1 MVKTLC
7 KREFLTGRHQILYSR
22 QGVSAMTDIQSPLNY
37 EIIEKLFKDSVCL
50 TYDPME
56 SSSAW
61 QYYKQL
67 AEEYKKEHNV
77 KYVRACS
84 KTAKIGKG
92 RYNTDFHYFSDGT
105 LVHCCDICST
115 NEEHKRKAE
124 AKLQRI
130 INLLKIRGYQVKK
143 IYGPQKPMDFFSYS
157 DMMRHISERALQI
170 YSYIDDLSV
179 EDIPNIPDFVKE
191 CFAGGNVLLTA
202 CKDENLPAE
211 FRKFA
216 ALFAD
221 GKFFISEDY
230 ASRLGTGNNGKIYN
244 LKYDYLASYPYC
256 AEQFVPQ
263 EYINALY
270 EKAQEFSW
278 YAKPEEISSN
288 RMSVD
293 ELIKM
298 NKYIDELFKN
308 RACLT
313 AVNPDPDSTFMVPDF
328 TRYAVFSDG
337 LTVSGVYDENSKAF
351 MKDLHRLFPN
361 LDIRIEKVPNEYITQ
376 IYNRL
381 HEFQKSASEIYIE
394 MLKQKARKL
403 KRLAEIPHH
412 EALDVVAQMAGWRD
426 WRSIKIE
433 DEMHARQ
440 LIDALKWHKNTAASF
455 NAENPLAEE
464 WRQWQKKHKK

>member
-1 MVKTLC
+1 
-7 KREFLTGRHQILYSR
+7 
-22 QGVSAMTDIQSPLNY
+22 MTDIQSPLNY

-61 QYYKQL
+61 QYYKQI

-77 KYVRACS
+77 KHVCLCS
-84 KTAKIGKG
+84 KVAKIRKG
-92 RYNTDFHYFSDGT
+92 RYNTAFHYFSDGT
-105 LVHCCDICST
+105 LIHCCDICST
-115 NEEHKRKAE
+115 NDEHKIKAE
-124 AKLQRI
+124 RQLQRI
-130 INLLKIRGYQVKK
+130 YDLLKIRGYKVKK
-143 IYGPQKPMDFFSYS
+143 VYGPQKPMDLFSYS
-157 DMMRHISERALQI
+157 DMLRHISERALQV
-170 YSYIDDLSV
+170 YSYV
-179 EDIPNIPDFVKE
+179 EDIYIEALPSKQDFINE
-191 CFAGGNVLLTA
+191 CFAGGNILLTA
-202 CKDENLPAE
+202 CKTENLPIKCRD
-211 FRKFA
+211 FM

-230 ASRLGTGNNGKIYN
+230 ASLLGVKNNGNIYQ

-270 EKAQEFSW
+270 EKAKEFSW
-278 YAKPEEISSN
+278 YAKPEEINSN

-293 ELIKM
+293 ALIKM
-298 NKYIDELFKN
+298 NKYVDELFKN
-308 RACLT
+308 RACLSV
-313 AVNPDPDSTFMVPDF
+313 VNPDPDSTFMIPDF

-337 LTVSGVYDENSKAF
+337 LVVSSVHDENSKAF
-351 MKDLHRLFPN
+351 MKDLRRFFPDLN
-361 LDIRIEKVPNEYITQ
+361 IHVEKVPNEYITQ

-381 HEFQKSASEIYIE
+381 PEFQKSATEIYTE

-440 LIDALKWHKNTAASF
+440 LIDALKWHKNMAASF

-464 WRQWQKKHKK
+464 WRQWQKKHNK

>member
-1 MVKTLC
+1 
-7 KREFLTGRHQILYSR
+7 
-22 QGVSAMTDIQSPLNY
+22 MTDIQSQLNY
-37 EIIEKLFKDSVCL
+37 EIIEELFKNSVCL

-130 INLLKIRGYQVKK
+130 IKLLKIRGYQVKK

-179 EDIPNIPDFVKE
+179 EALPNKQDFVEE
-191 CFAGGNVLLTA
+191 CFAGDNVLLTA
-202 CKDENLPAE
+202 CKGENLPIKCRD
-211 FRKFA
+211 FM

-230 ASRLGTGNNGKIYN
+230 ASRLGVKNNGNIYQ

-270 EKAQEFSW
+270 EKAKEFSW
-278 YAKPEEISSN
+278 YAKPEEINSN

-293 ELIKM
+293 ALIKM
-298 NKYIDELFKN
+298 NKYVDELFKN
-308 RACLT
+308 RACLSV
-313 AVNPDPDSTFMVPDF
+313 VNPDPDSTFMIPDF

-337 LTVSGVYDENSKAF
+337 LTVSSVYDENSKAF
-351 MKDLHRLFPN
+351 MKDLRRFFPDLN
-361 LDIRIEKVPNEYITQ
+361 IHVEKVPNEYITQ

-381 HEFQKSASEIYIE
+381 PEFQKSATEIYTE

-440 LIDALKWHKNTAASF
+440 LIDALKWHKNMAASF
-455 NAENPLAEE
+455 NTENPLAEE
-464 WRQWQKKHKK
+464 WRQWQKKHNK